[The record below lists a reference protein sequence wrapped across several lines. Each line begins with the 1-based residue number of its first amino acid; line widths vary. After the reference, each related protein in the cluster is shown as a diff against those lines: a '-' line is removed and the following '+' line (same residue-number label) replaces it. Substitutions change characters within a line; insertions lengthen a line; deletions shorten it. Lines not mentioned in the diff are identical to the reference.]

1 MSRYDELR
9 AAIFAKR
16 GPNVVERALVEYGV
30 KRALGRE
37 VKRINSMSKL
47 KSLAVTVRDA
57 IAEAEDGAEK
67 LHARA
72 VKFKASVSSTYGKL
86 HEEFDEYEDAT
97 IDNTSIIS
105 GQTVNLTG
113 FSVTEAGA

>member
-16 GPNVVERALVEYGV
+16 GPNAVERALIEYGV
-30 KRALGRE
+30 KRTLSRE

-86 HEEFDEYEDAT
+86 HEEFDEYEKAMTDAE
-97 IDNTSIIS
+97 SALSQIS
-105 GQTVNLTG
+105 NGG
-113 FSVTEAGA
+113 PAMGSG